1 MGKVARDGQ
10 TFLVGEG
17 DGMRGSGDRVRRR
30 AIDGLVVGGR
40 EVWVLVAPEGEGE
53 ADALIDMVRED
64 PDPLRLCRAVLAGGV
79 LVLGTSQPDR
89 DPLLSDLLRGDEG
102 NGAA

>member
-1 MGKVARDGQ
+1 
-10 TFLVGEG
+10 
-17 DGMRGSGDRVRRR
+17 MRGSGDRIRRR

-53 ADALIDMVRED
+53 ADALIDMVRDD

-79 LVLGTSQPDR
+79 LVLGMARPEC
-89 DPLLSDLLRGDEG
+89 DPLLSDLLRGSDEG
-102 NGAA
+102 GAA